1 MASIKNQSI
10 RGGLSL
16 YFGQAFGLVNK
27 ILLFPIAFI
36 GREEYWG
43 FLALGIS
50 LSSIL
55 ANLAQVGY
63 AKSIQMY
70 VPVNPQK
77 RGAIVRYILTAS
89 TLFSTVAAVA
99 LYLLRHQ
106 VADLFGGSALFTENF
121 YIIMFLFFS
130 QLFYEIGLGIF
141 NSLLR
146 SHVPLFFNNVSI
158 RIFIFLVLISK
169 FYFNFSIETFLAA
182 VALGYLVNNGILL
195 WLALRNNAKSIT
207 LPEEPLEAALKTDI
221 NKYSLFMFAMILT
234 SQIATQLDVLMAG
247 HLLALASLALYD
259 FSKNLM
265 SIADMPA
272 RVLNV
277 SSFATIRKLMVGGE
291 MEKVREVYNKATFFQ
306 FAIGLA
312 VATLILLNLDF
323 LVSKLPPRGYDMVYP
338 ILTVLLV
345 AKLFDLL
352 TGMNWAI
359 ISVSEHYNFNL
370 MISIATLAIAL
381 PAQYFLTQNF
391 GIQGVAMGFL
401 VSIVVMN
408 VFRSFV
414 VYRKFSILP
423 WSRYWLYLSVFVM
436 MAVIVLLGY
445 IFLAGNGIALS
456 VLFVLAFGGYSYFL
470 FNRGLIKV

>member
-1 MASIKNQSI
+1 
-10 RGGLSL
+10 
-16 YFGQAFGLVNK
+16 
-27 ILLFPIAFI
+27 
-36 GREEYWG
+36 
-43 FLALGIS
+43 
-50 LSSIL
+50 
-55 ANLAQVGY
+55 
-63 AKSIQMY
+63 
-70 VPVNPQK
+70 
-77 RGAIVRYILTAS
+77 
-89 TLFSTVAAVA
+89 
-99 LYLLRHQ
+99 
-106 VADLFGGSALFTENF
+106 
-121 YIIMFLFFS
+121 
-130 QLFYEIGLGIF
+130 
-141 NSLLR
+141 
-146 SHVPLFFNNVSI
+146 
-158 RIFIFLVLISK
+158 
-169 FYFNFSIETFLAA
+169 
-182 VALGYLVNNGILL
+182 
-195 WLALRNNAKSIT
+195 
-207 LPEEPLEAALKTDI
+207 
-221 NKYSLFMFAMILT
+221 MILT

-381 PAQYFLTQNF
+381 PAQYILTQNF

-423 WSRYWLYLSVFVM
+423 WSRYWLYLGVLLT
-436 MAVIVLLGY
+436 MAVGVLLGY
-445 IFLAGNGIALS
+445 TFLGGNGIILS